1 MGYLPGAPISRKCRP
16 QRSRYFGGHRT
27 SSRRCPRT
35 PPCYHSNLRIGI
47 HTSIATSLENAA
59 LKASGLGAN
68 TFQIFSSS
76 PRMWRASPHGA
87 EPIRSLRRARERL
100 DLYPLA
106 IHANYLVNLASL
118 DPVIRARSI
127 ASFRS
132 EIERAAA
139 IGAEYLVLHP
149 GSYKGQSLEEGIAA
163 FVLGLRDA
171 AAGAARDGVTVLL
184 ENTVGCGAQ
193 IGGRFEELR
202 AIRDYASELADVP
215 VGYCL
220 DTCHL
225 LGAGYDV
232 ASEAGLHETVRQAGA
247 VLGIENVRLMHA
259 NDSKGPLGSHVD
271 RHANI
276 GEGHIGKA
284 GFRRILAHPKLRR
297 IPFILETPVAQ
308 DGDDRRNL
316 ENLKKL
322 CPKSRT
328 TTTKSS

>member
-1 MGYLPGAPISRKCRP
+1 M
-16 QRSRYFGGHRT
+16 
-27 SSRRCPRT
+27 
-35 PPCYHSNLRIGI
+35 RIGI
-47 HTSIATSLENAA
+47 HTSIAASLESAA
-59 LKASGLGAN
+59 LKASELGAN

-76 PRMWRASPHGA
+76 PRMWRASETDP
-87 EPIRSLRRARERL
+87 EQIRSLQRARERL

-106 IHANYLVNLASL
+106 IHVNYLVNLASR
-118 DPVIRARSI
+118 DPAIRTRSI
-127 ASFRS
+127 ASFRG
-132 EIERAAA
+132 ELQRAAA

-149 GSYKGQSLEEGIAA
+149 GSYKGQSLEEGIAG

-171 AAGAARDGVTVLL
+171 AEGFSRGGVTVLL

-193 IGGRFEELR
+193 IGGRFEQLR
-202 AIRDYASELADVP
+202 AIRDYAAELSDMP

-225 LGAGYDV
+225 LAAGYDV
-232 ASEAGLHETVRQAGA
+232 SSDTGLRETVRQAER
-247 VLGIENVRLMHA
+247 VLGIADVKLLHA
-259 NDSKGPLGSHVD
+259 NDSKAPLGSHVD

-284 GFRRILAHPKLRR
+284 GFRRILADAKLRSK
-297 IPFILETPVAQ
+297 PFILETPAEI

-322 CPKSRT
+322 CPKRR
-328 TTTKSS
+328 

>member
-1 MGYLPGAPISRKCRP
+1 
-16 QRSRYFGGHRT
+16 
-27 SSRRCPRT
+27 
-35 PPCYHSNLRIGI
+35 
-47 HTSIATSLENAA
+47 
-59 LKASGLGAN
+59 LGAN

-76 PRMWRASPHGA
+76 PRMWRASTPTP
-87 EPIRSLRRARERL
+87 EQIRLLQRARERL

-106 IHANYLVNLASL
+106 IHVSYLVNLASP

-127 ASFRS
+127 AAFRG
-132 EIERAAA
+132 ELERAAA
-139 IGAEYLVLHP
+139 LGAEYLVLHP
-149 GSYKGQSLEEGIAA
+149 GSYRGQSLDEGIEA
-163 FVLGLRDA
+163 FALGLQEA
-171 AAGAARDGVTVLL
+171 TWGACPDGVTVLL

-202 AIRDYASELADVP
+202 AIRNRAAELSSTR

-225 LGAGYDV
+225 LA
-232 ASEAGLHETVRQAGA
+232 ASFDISCEAGLRETVEQVDR
-247 VLGIENVRLMHA
+247 VLGIDNVKLVHV
-259 NDSKGPLGSHVD
+259 NDSKTPLGSRVD

-276 GEGHIGKA
+276 GEGYIGKA
-284 GFRRILAHPKLRR
+284 GFRRVLAHPKLRSK
-297 IPFILETPVAQ
+297 PFILETPV
-308 DGDDRRNL
+308 DEVGDDRRNL